1 MAELEVSLGVTQ
13 NLRALQD
20 NPKHSLRAHH
30 EALHRT
36 NGKTGGSRSRKRT
49 KGRAV
54 ETKKAFVGTDPQK
67 AVRGLRERG
76 HGACVKAPI
85 AKPALAKILRDGSIW
100 ITRVSRAGEADNG
113 EQEHPL
119 SDGPL
124 HASITGD
131 TGTFQLRR
139 HFRFAEDFC
148 ETRLRKTAIGI
159 FPDPGSALA
168 T

>member
-20 NPKHSLRAHH
+20 NPKQS
-30 EALHRT
+30 
-36 NGKTGGSRSRKRT
+36 
-49 KGRAV
+49 
-54 ETKKAFVGTDPQK
+54 FVGTDPQI

-76 HGACVKAPI
+76 HCASVKASI

-100 ITRVSRAGEADNG
+100 ITRVSRASEADNG
-113 EQEHPL
+113 EQEQPL
-119 SDGPL
+119 CDGPL

-139 HFRFAEDFC
+139 HFRFAEDFY
-148 ETRLRKTAIGI
+148 EIRLRKTAIGI
-159 FPDPGSALA
+159 FPDPGSVLA